1 MKNLLST
8 LTYSNVVATL
18 ALFLVLAGGTAYA
31 ATELIPNNSVGSKQL
46 KKEAVTPAKL
56 SKASKQTLTGP
67 QGATGATGATGPQGP
82 KGDRGDVGPAGPF
95 PASLPSG
102 KTLTGFFA
110 VTGVATGSG
119 QRAEDS
125 ISFTYPLTSAPTPHT
140 LEVSDSPTA
149 ECPGS
154 WSEPT
159 AAPGNL
165 CLYEYQHTNART
177 VAQEGDCVYANSD
190 CNVASKYGGVDYVE
204 SAGAGN
210 FYVEGTWAVT
220 AP

>member
-1 MKNLLST
+1 MKHLRST
-8 LTYSNVVATL
+8 LSYSNIVATL
-18 ALFLVLAGGTAYA
+18 ALFLVLVGGTAYA

-56 SKASKQTLTGP
+56 SKASKKTLTGP
-67 QGATGATGATGPQGP
+67 QGATGAPGPQGP

-102 KTLTGFFA
+102 KTLTGFFS

-125 ISFTYPLTSAPTPHT
+125 ISFTYPLASAPTPHT
-140 LEVSDSPTA
+140 LEPSKPPTA

-154 WSEPT
+154 WSDPT

-165 CLYEYQHTNART
+165 CLYEFQHTNART
-177 VAQEGDCVYANSD
+177 VAQEGDCVYANSN
-190 CNVASKYGGVDYVE
+190 CNVASKYGGIDYVE
-204 SAGAGN
+204 SASAGN
-210 FYVEGTWAVT
+210 FYVEGAWAVT